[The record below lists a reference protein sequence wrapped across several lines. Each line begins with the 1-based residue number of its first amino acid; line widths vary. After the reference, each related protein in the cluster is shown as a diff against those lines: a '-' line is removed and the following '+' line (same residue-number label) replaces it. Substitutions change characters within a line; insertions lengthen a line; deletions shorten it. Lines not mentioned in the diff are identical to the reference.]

1 MNRLHELFLIALDV
15 FNLATSR
22 GFYFLPF
29 LFAIAYLILSD
40 DEKHKRT
47 ITFLLAPTAL
57 GMLILLSP
65 FVGSYAAFGKYG

>member
-47 ITFLLAPTAL
+47 ITFFWLRLHWEC
-57 GMLILLSP
+57 LSCFP
-65 FVGSYAAFGKYG
+65 HS